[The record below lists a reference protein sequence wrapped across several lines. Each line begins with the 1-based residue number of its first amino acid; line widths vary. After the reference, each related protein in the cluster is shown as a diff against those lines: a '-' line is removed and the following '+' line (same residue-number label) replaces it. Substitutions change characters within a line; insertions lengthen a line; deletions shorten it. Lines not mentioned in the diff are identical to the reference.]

1 MTTNDAYKYQ
11 KWCNDNLILIYI
23 VVCGSQYQI
32 AVSKKGVET
41 VREKKYAKT
50 DNWSD
55 AIRELYK
62 QYYELNVNKLAKL

>member
-23 VVCGSQYQI
+23 VVYGSQYQI
-32 AVSKKGVET
+32 GVSKNGVET
-41 VREKKYAKT
+41 IREKKYAK
-50 DNWSD
+50 DDDWGN

-62 QYYELNVNKLAKL
+62 QYYELNFKKLI